1 MPVLLNHYS
10 TSSASP
16 AALCPIDLAD
26 GLSWI
31 DRRQQWS
38 RWLGACSGLT
48 RDAKSVRKR
57 PLTDLEATENVKSF
71 GHRIENF
78 LQHKEHTLLK
88 ATTKDDAS
96 LWQEHVQHQ
105 TYAVLGHVLHHSNV
119 STPLQ
124 MSNVKEHVQKS
135 TPSERT
141 FSTNMPGISH
151 VLKSLTPLFSMPRQ
165 AICVRLTPSPWTPF
179 GLDGAGAFPPID
191 LRVEFDPFTDMPFVH
206 SLEAVVEK
214 KVSDIMLP
222 EEIADLRLVNETTLA
237 YAALQTDAR
246 LADFMANAKLKVK
259 GGREGDT
266 PSRPNMRRGR
276 LSAPSTLTMRI
287 PRRIIRPESRV
298 AKDLSEDNSSD
309 DVEMEYLY
317 AGLEFREHLNYAL
330 DDYILRYTMIE
341 GGITGGRRGELVLF
355 KTQASAF
362 DISGSETPT
371 ADAELDPEVV
381 GLFTKAYGLVQR
393 LDRRGSRRMLAAG
406 AGQEGSQSSTL
417 VDDRVAA
424 AATG

>member
-1 MPVLLNHYS
+1 M
-10 TSSASP
+10 T
-16 AALCPIDLAD
+16 
-26 GLSWI
+26 G
-31 DRRQQWS
+31 
-38 RWLGACSGLT
+38 
-48 RDAKSVRKR
+48 
-57 PLTDLEATENVKSF
+57 LEATKNARSF
-71 GHRIENF
+71 KHRIKNF
-78 LQHKEHTLLK
+78 LQHEEHTFSK
-88 ATTKDDAS
+88 ATIKDDAS
-96 LWQEHVQHQ
+96 LWQEHVQYQ
-105 TYAVLGHVLHHSNV
+105 TYAVLGHVLHHSTV
-119 STPLQ
+119 STPFQ
-124 MSNVKEHVQKS
+124 ISNVKEHIQKS

-141 FSTNMPGISH
+141 FSTNVPGISQ
-151 VLKSLTPLFSMPRQ
+151 VLRTLTPLFSTPRQ
-165 AICVRLTPSPWTPF
+165 AIYLRLTPSPWTPF

-237 YAALQTDAR
+237 YAAIQTDAR
-246 LADFMANAKLKVK
+246 LVDFMANANLRVK

-266 PSRPNMRRGR
+266 PSKPKMRRGR

-298 AKDLSEDNSSD
+298 AKDLSEDINSD

-330 DDYILRYTMIE
+330 DDYVLRYTMIE
-341 GGITGGRRGELVLF
+341 GGITGGRRGELVLL

-362 DISGSETPT
+362 DNPGGETPA

-381 GLFTKAYGLVQR
+381 VLFTKAYGLVQR
-393 LDRRGSRRMLAAG
+393 LDRRGSRQILAAG
-406 AGQEGSQSSTL
+406 DGKEGPQSSTL
-417 VDDRVAA
+417 VDDSVAA
-424 AATG
+424 AAG